1 MQKINLENLML
12 QALEM
17 QTTLANA
24 KRNDEL
30 CLKHMVEMIDY
41 ASKELNDMFGRLGVR
56 GIYVY
61 VGRMNGASA
70 PIIVCDPEL
79 WKTEYTI
86 GHIQCPYEVHT
97 IHGKEYTLQLDPQY
111 VIYEPYST
119 SRKTF
124 YGDDLNAFLMGCQDK
139 IREILFNHLQAT
151 K

>member
-1 MQKINLENLML
+1 MENFLENLL
-12 QALEM
+12 AEATEM
-17 QTTLANA
+17 QTALADA
-24 KRNDEL
+24 KANDAQ
-30 CLKHMVEMIDY
+30 CFNRMVEMIDY
-41 ASKELNDMFGRLGVR
+41 TSEELNNMFGRLGVR
-56 GIYVY
+56 DIYVY

-70 PIIVCDPEL
+70 PIIVCDPTNI
-79 WKTEYTI
+79 KTEYTI
-86 GHIQCPYEVHT
+86 GHIQCPYKKHT
-97 IHGKEYTLQLDPQY
+97 IHGKEYTTCLDPHY